1 MHMSG
6 YRSQSTVAGVGLVAS
21 LVFLAIAAGVS
32 CSPGA
37 LDCESFNNC
46 DPVAPGGG
54 GAPGGTGG
62 TGGQMMPN
70 NAGKGGSAPPT
81 GMVSATTMIPGCPTY
96 PTLGDMDKFIAM
108 RCGGKAGMQ
117 TACHGVTGAPFGD
130 YSKANAYMWALDK
143 KAILTCTGDNAK
155 FIDKTNPLNSLFW
168 LKVSNAMPKCPGGT
182 SANAVMPY
190 QDAQMIPA
198 LTAAEQTCMKNFV
211 QVAAGKTPN

>member
-6 YRSQSTVAGVGLVAS
+6 YRRHTTVAGVGLVAG
-21 LVFLAIAAGVS
+21 LLMLATSAWIS

-37 LDCESFNNC
+37 LDCDSFNC
-46 DPVAPGGG
+46 DGTASAGGSTGGG
-54 GAPGGTGG
+54 GSAQPPKGGS
-62 TGGQMMPN
+62 
-70 NAGKGGSAPPT
+70 GGSAPAAS
-81 GMVSATTMIPGCPTY
+81 VSASTAIPGCPTY

-130 YSKANAYMWALDK
+130 YSKANAWMWALDK

-155 FIDKTNPLNSLFW
+155 FIDKANPLNSLFW
-168 LKVSNAMPKCPGGT
+168 LKVSSMMPKCPGGS
-182 SANAVMPY
+182 SANAAMPF

-211 QVAAGKTPN
+211 TVAAGKTP